1 MDKIHAMQLFI
12 RVADLE
18 SFSRAAET
26 LALPKGSVSRQI
38 QALENR
44 LGTQLLHRT
53 TRRVSLT
60 QDGMVYYERAK
71 DLLANLDELDGM
83 FQHDPSSISGRLRVD
98 MPVGVA
104 RNLVIPKLPAFLQHY
119 PGIELELSSS
129 DRLVDVIREG
139 FDCVVRVGTL
149 KDSGLIARPLGKLS
163 VINCASPDYLTRFGY
178 PETLGDL
185 GAARPGLRLPGAMD
199 AYEQGVRAILGQLVS
214 VAMAARLTAKVAAGW
229 GEPLAEAPGYVL
241 FPTPEALSRADPQ
254 ALKALGM
261 PLRRA
266 EALIHLA
273 RAALSGE
280 LPLTAPADIDAGLR
294 QLQALPGI
302 GRWTANYFA
311 LRGWQ
316 AKDIFL
322 PDDYL
327 IKQRFPGMTPAAIA
341 RYARRWQ
348 PMRSYALLHIWYTDD
363 WIPAAE

>member
-1 MDKIHAMQLFI
+1 MVLLPWTPPYDWAWMVGFLQARAVAGVERFHDGGYSRSFRVAGHGGLIHLAPDEEAQGLRVTLSPGLQPVAEICYARIGQLF
-12 RVADLE
+12 DL
-18 SFSRAAET
+18 AC
-26 LALPKGSVSRQI
+26 
-38 QALENR
+38 
-44 LGTQLLHRT
+44 
-53 TRRVSLT
+53 
-60 QDGMVYYERAK
+60 
-71 DLLANLDELDGM
+71 
-83 FQHDPSSISGRLRVD
+83 DPQQ
-98 MPVGVA
+98 VA
-104 RNLVIPKLPAFLQHY
+104 R
-119 PGIELELSSS
+119 
-129 DRLVDVIREG
+129 
-139 FDCVVRVGTL
+139 
-149 KDSGLIARPLGKLS
+149 
-163 VINCASPDYLTRFGY
+163 
-178 PETLGDL
+178 TLGDL
-185 GAARPGLRLPGAMD
+185 AQARPGLRLPGALD
-199 AYEQGVRAILGQLVS
+199 AFEQAVRAVLGQLVS

-229 GEPLAEAPGYVL
+229 GEPLADAPGYVL

-254 ALKALGM
+254 GLKALGM

-273 RAALSGE
+273 RAALSGV

-294 QLQALPGI
+294 QLQTLPGI

-363 WIPAAE
+363 WAPAAE

>member
-1 MDKIHAMQLFI
+1 MVLLPWTPPYDWAWMVGFLQARAVAGVERFHDGGYSRSFRVAGHGGLIHLAPDEEAQGLRVTLSPGLQPVAEICYARIGQLF
-12 RVADLE
+12 DL
-18 SFSRAAET
+18 AC
-26 LALPKGSVSRQI
+26 
-38 QALENR
+38 
-44 LGTQLLHRT
+44 
-53 TRRVSLT
+53 
-60 QDGMVYYERAK
+60 
-71 DLLANLDELDGM
+71 
-83 FQHDPSSISGRLRVD
+83 DPQQ
-98 MPVGVA
+98 VA
-104 RNLVIPKLPAFLQHY
+104 R
-119 PGIELELSSS
+119 
-129 DRLVDVIREG
+129 
-139 FDCVVRVGTL
+139 
-149 KDSGLIARPLGKLS
+149 
-163 VINCASPDYLTRFGY
+163 
-178 PETLGDL
+178 TLGDL
-185 GAARPGLRLPGAMD
+185 AQARPGLRLPGALD
-199 AYEQGVRAILGQLVS
+199 AFEQAVRAVLGQLVS

-229 GEPLAEAPGYVL
+229 GEPLADAPGYIL

-254 ALKALGM
+254 GLKALGM

-294 QLQALPGI
+294 QLQTLPGI

-316 AKDIFL
+316 AKDVFL

-363 WIPAAE
+363 WAPAAE

>member
-1 MDKIHAMQLFI
+1 MVLLPWIPPYDWAWMVGFLQARAVAGVERFHDGGYSRSFAVAGHRGLIHLTPDVEAQGL
-12 RVADLE
+12 RVTL
-18 SFSRAAET
+18 SPGLQPVAE
-26 LALPKGSVSRQI
+26 I
-38 QALENR
+38 CY
-44 LGTQLLHRT
+44 
-53 TRRVSLT
+53 TR
-60 QDGMVYYERAK
+60 
-71 DLLANLDELDGM
+71 
-83 FQHDPSSISGRLRVD
+83 IGRLFDLACDPRQ
-98 MPVGVA
+98 VA
-104 RNLVIPKLPAFLQHY
+104 
-119 PGIELELSSS
+119 
-129 DRLVDVIREG
+129 
-139 FDCVVRVGTL
+139 C
-149 KDSGLIARPLGKLS
+149 
-163 VINCASPDYLTRFGY
+163 
-178 PETLGDL
+178 TLGGL
-185 GAARPGLRLPGAMD
+185 AEARPGLRLPGALD
-199 AYEQGVRAILGQLVS
+199 AFEQAVRAVLGQLVS

-241 FPTPEALSRADPQ
+241 FPTPDILSRVEPQ

-280 LPLTAPADIDAGLR
+280 LPLTAPTDIDAGLR
-294 QLQALPGI
+294 QLQTFPGI

-327 IKQRFPGMTPAAIA
+327 IKQRFPGMTPATIA

-363 WIPAAE
+363 WAPAAE

>member
-1 MDKIHAMQLFI
+1 MVLLPWTPPYDWAWMVGFLQARAVAGVERFHDGGYSRSFGVEGHRGLIHLAPDEEAQGLRVTLSPGLQPVAEICYARIGQLF
-12 RVADLE
+12 DLVCD
-18 SFSRAAET
+18 
-26 LALPKGSVSRQI
+26 PRQ
-38 QALENR
+38 
-44 LGTQLLHRT
+44 
-53 TRRVSLT
+53 
-60 QDGMVYYERAK
+60 
-71 DLLANLDELDGM
+71 
-83 FQHDPSSISGRLRVD
+83 
-98 MPVGVA
+98 VA
-104 RNLVIPKLPAFLQHY
+104 R
-119 PGIELELSSS
+119 
-129 DRLVDVIREG
+129 
-139 FDCVVRVGTL
+139 
-149 KDSGLIARPLGKLS
+149 
-163 VINCASPDYLTRFGY
+163 
-178 PETLGDL
+178 TLGDL
-185 GAARPGLRLPGAMD
+185 AQARPGLRLPGALD
-199 AYEQGVRAILGQLVS
+199 AFEQAVRAVLGQLVS

-294 QLQALPGI
+294 QLQTLPGI

-363 WIPAAE
+363 WAPAAE

>member
-1 MDKIHAMQLFI
+1 MELLPWTLPYDWAWMVGFLQARAVAGVERFHDGGYSRSFGVEGHRGLIHLAPDEEAQGLRVTLSPGLQPVAEICYARIGQLF
-12 RVADLE
+12 DL
-18 SFSRAAET
+18 ACD
-26 LALPKGSVSRQI
+26 PRQ
-38 QALENR
+38 
-44 LGTQLLHRT
+44 
-53 TRRVSLT
+53 
-60 QDGMVYYERAK
+60 
-71 DLLANLDELDGM
+71 
-83 FQHDPSSISGRLRVD
+83 
-98 MPVGVA
+98 VA
-104 RNLVIPKLPAFLQHY
+104 RA
-119 PGIELELSSS
+119 
-129 DRLVDVIREG
+129 
-139 FDCVVRVGTL
+139 
-149 KDSGLIARPLGKLS
+149 LGSL
-163 VINCASPDYLTRFGY
+163 AQ
-178 PETLGDL
+178 
-185 GAARPGLRLPGAMD
+185 ARPGLRLPGALD
-199 AYEQGVRAILGQLVS
+199 AFEQAVRAVLGQLVS

-229 GEPLAEAPGYVL
+229 GEPLAEAPGSVL

-294 QLQALPGI
+294 QLQTLPGI

-316 AKDIFL
+316 AKDVFL

-363 WIPAAE
+363 WAPAAE

>member
-1 MDKIHAMQLFI
+1 MVLLPWTPPYDWAWMVGFLQARAVAGVERFHDGGYSRSFRVAGHGGLIHLAPDEEAQGLRVTLSPGLQPVAEICYARIGQLFDLACDP
-12 RVADLE
+12 RQVAGALG
-18 SFSRAAET
+18 SLAE
-26 LALPKGSVSRQI
+26 
-38 QALENR
+38 
-44 LGTQLLHRT
+44 
-53 TRRVSLT
+53 
-60 QDGMVYYERAK
+60 
-71 DLLANLDELDGM
+71 
-83 FQHDPSSISGRLRVD
+83 
-98 MPVGVA
+98 
-104 RNLVIPKLPAFLQHY
+104 
-119 PGIELELSSS
+119 
-129 DRLVDVIREG
+129 
-139 FDCVVRVGTL
+139 
-149 KDSGLIARPLGKLS
+149 
-163 VINCASPDYLTRFGY
+163 
-178 PETLGDL
+178 
-185 GAARPGLRLPGAMD
+185 ARPGLRLPGALD
-199 AYEQGVRAILGQLVS
+199 AFEQAVRAVLGQLVS

-229 GEPLAEAPGYVL
+229 GEPLAEAPGSVL

-294 QLQALPGI
+294 QLQTLPGI

-363 WIPAAE
+363 WAPAAE

>member
-1 MDKIHAMQLFI
+1 MVLLPWTPPYDWAWMVGFLQARAVAGVERFHDGGYSRSFGVEGHRGLIHLAPDEEAQGLRVTLSPGLRPVAEICYARIGQLFDLACDP
-12 RVADLE
+12 RQVAGALG
-18 SFSRAAET
+18 SLAE
-26 LALPKGSVSRQI
+26 
-38 QALENR
+38 
-44 LGTQLLHRT
+44 
-53 TRRVSLT
+53 
-60 QDGMVYYERAK
+60 
-71 DLLANLDELDGM
+71 
-83 FQHDPSSISGRLRVD
+83 
-98 MPVGVA
+98 
-104 RNLVIPKLPAFLQHY
+104 
-119 PGIELELSSS
+119 
-129 DRLVDVIREG
+129 
-139 FDCVVRVGTL
+139 
-149 KDSGLIARPLGKLS
+149 
-163 VINCASPDYLTRFGY
+163 
-178 PETLGDL
+178 
-185 GAARPGLRLPGAMD
+185 ARPGLRLPGALD
-199 AYEQGVRAILGQLVS
+199 AFEQAVRAVLGQLVS

-229 GEPLAEAPGYVL
+229 GEPLAEAPGSVL

-294 QLQALPGI
+294 QLQTLPGI

-363 WIPAAE
+363 WAPAAE

>member
-1 MDKIHAMQLFI
+1 MVLLPWTPPYDWAWMVGFLQARAVAGVERFHDGGYSRSFGVEGHRGLIHLTPDEEAQGL
-12 RVADLE
+12 
-18 SFSRAAET
+18 
-26 LALPKGSVSRQI
+26 
-38 QALENR
+38 
-44 LGTQLLHRT
+44 
-53 TRRVSLT
+53 RVSLSPGL
-60 QDGMVYYERAK
+60 QPVAEICYARIGQLF
-71 DLLANLDELDGM
+71 DLAC
-83 FQHDPSSISGRLRVD
+83 DPLQ
-98 MPVGVA
+98 VA
-104 RNLVIPKLPAFLQHY
+104 R
-119 PGIELELSSS
+119 
-129 DRLVDVIREG
+129 
-139 FDCVVRVGTL
+139 
-149 KDSGLIARPLGKLS
+149 
-163 VINCASPDYLTRFGY
+163 
-178 PETLGDL
+178 TLGDL
-185 GAARPGLRLPGAMD
+185 AQARPGLRLPGALD
-199 AYEQGVRAILGQLVS
+199 AFEQAVRAVLGQLVS

-294 QLQALPGI
+294 QLQTLPGI

-348 PMRSYALLHIWYTDD
+348 PMRSYALLHIWYADD
-363 WIPAAE
+363 WAPAAE

>member
-1 MDKIHAMQLFI
+1 MVLLPWTPPYDWGWMVGFLQARAVAGVERFHDGGYSRSFRIAGHGGLIHLAPDEEAHGLRVTLSPGLQPVAEICYARIGQLF
-12 RVADLE
+12 DL
-18 SFSRAAET
+18 AC
-26 LALPKGSVSRQI
+26 
-38 QALENR
+38 
-44 LGTQLLHRT
+44 
-53 TRRVSLT
+53 
-60 QDGMVYYERAK
+60 
-71 DLLANLDELDGM
+71 
-83 FQHDPSSISGRLRVD
+83 DPQQ
-98 MPVGVA
+98 VA
-104 RNLVIPKLPAFLQHY
+104 R
-119 PGIELELSSS
+119 
-129 DRLVDVIREG
+129 
-139 FDCVVRVGTL
+139 
-149 KDSGLIARPLGKLS
+149 
-163 VINCASPDYLTRFGY
+163 
-178 PETLGDL
+178 TLGDL
-185 GAARPGLRLPGAMD
+185 AQARPGLRLPGALD
-199 AYEQGVRAILGQLVS
+199 AFEQAVRAVLGQLVS

-229 GEPLAEAPGYVL
+229 GEPLADAPGYVL

-294 QLQALPGI
+294 QLQTLPGI
-302 GRWTANYFA
+302 GRWTASYFA

-363 WIPAAE
+363 WAPAAE

>member
-1 MDKIHAMQLFI
+1 MVLLPWTPPYDWGWMVGFLQARAVAGVERFHDGGYSRSFRIAGHGGLIHLAPDEEAHGLRVTLSPGLQPVAEICYARIGQLF
-12 RVADLE
+12 DL
-18 SFSRAAET
+18 AC
-26 LALPKGSVSRQI
+26 
-38 QALENR
+38 
-44 LGTQLLHRT
+44 
-53 TRRVSLT
+53 
-60 QDGMVYYERAK
+60 
-71 DLLANLDELDGM
+71 
-83 FQHDPSSISGRLRVD
+83 DPQQ
-98 MPVGVA
+98 VA
-104 RNLVIPKLPAFLQHY
+104 R
-119 PGIELELSSS
+119 
-129 DRLVDVIREG
+129 
-139 FDCVVRVGTL
+139 
-149 KDSGLIARPLGKLS
+149 
-163 VINCASPDYLTRFGY
+163 
-178 PETLGDL
+178 TLGDL
-185 GAARPGLRLPGAMD
+185 AQARPGLRLPGALD
-199 AYEQGVRAILGQLVS
+199 AFEQAVRAVLGQLVS

-229 GEPLAEAPGYVL
+229 GEPLADAPGYVL

-294 QLQALPGI
+294 ELQTLPGI
-302 GRWTANYFA
+302 GRWTASYFA

-363 WIPAAE
+363 WAPAAE

>member
-1 MDKIHAMQLFI
+1 MVLLPWTPPYDWAWMVGFLQARAVAGVERFHDGGYSRSFGVEGHRGLIHLAPDEEAQGLRVTLSPGLQPVAEICYARIGQLF
-12 RVADLE
+12 DL
-18 SFSRAAET
+18 ACD
-26 LALPKGSVSRQI
+26 PRQ
-38 QALENR
+38 
-44 LGTQLLHRT
+44 
-53 TRRVSLT
+53 
-60 QDGMVYYERAK
+60 
-71 DLLANLDELDGM
+71 
-83 FQHDPSSISGRLRVD
+83 
-98 MPVGVA
+98 VA
-104 RNLVIPKLPAFLQHY
+104 RA
-119 PGIELELSSS
+119 
-129 DRLVDVIREG
+129 
-139 FDCVVRVGTL
+139 
-149 KDSGLIARPLGKLS
+149 LGSL
-163 VINCASPDYLTRFGY
+163 AQ
-178 PETLGDL
+178 
-185 GAARPGLRLPGAMD
+185 ARPGLRLPGALD
-199 AYEQGVRAILGQLVS
+199 AFEQAVRAVLGQLVS

-241 FPTPEALSRADPQ
+241 FPTPEAMSRADPQ

-294 QLQALPGI
+294 QLQTLPGI

-363 WIPAAE
+363 WAPAAE

>member
-1 MDKIHAMQLFI
+1 MVLLPWTPPYDWAWMVGFLQARAVAGVERFHDGGYSRSFRVAGHGGLIHLAPDEEAQGLRVTLSPGLQPVAEICYARIGQLF
-12 RVADLE
+12 DL
-18 SFSRAAET
+18 AC
-26 LALPKGSVSRQI
+26 
-38 QALENR
+38 
-44 LGTQLLHRT
+44 
-53 TRRVSLT
+53 
-60 QDGMVYYERAK
+60 
-71 DLLANLDELDGM
+71 
-83 FQHDPSSISGRLRVD
+83 DPQQ
-98 MPVGVA
+98 VA
-104 RNLVIPKLPAFLQHY
+104 R
-119 PGIELELSSS
+119 
-129 DRLVDVIREG
+129 
-139 FDCVVRVGTL
+139 
-149 KDSGLIARPLGKLS
+149 
-163 VINCASPDYLTRFGY
+163 
-178 PETLGDL
+178 TLGDL
-185 GAARPGLRLPGAMD
+185 AQARPGLRLPGALD
-199 AYEQGVRAILGQLVS
+199 AFEQAVRAVLGQLVS

-229 GEPLAEAPGYVL
+229 GEPLADAPGYVL

-254 ALKALGM
+254 GLKALGM

-280 LPLTAPADIDAGLR
+280 LPLTAPVEIDAGLR

-363 WIPAAE
+363 WAPAAE

>member
-1 MDKIHAMQLFI
+1 MVLLPWTPPYDWAWMVGFLQARAVAGVERFHDGGYSRSFGVEGHRGLIHLAPDEEAQGLRVTLSPGLQPVAEICYARIGQLF
-12 RVADLE
+12 DL
-18 SFSRAAET
+18 ACD
-26 LALPKGSVSRQI
+26 PRQ
-38 QALENR
+38 
-44 LGTQLLHRT
+44 
-53 TRRVSLT
+53 
-60 QDGMVYYERAK
+60 
-71 DLLANLDELDGM
+71 
-83 FQHDPSSISGRLRVD
+83 
-98 MPVGVA
+98 VA
-104 RNLVIPKLPAFLQHY
+104 R
-119 PGIELELSSS
+119 
-129 DRLVDVIREG
+129 
-139 FDCVVRVGTL
+139 
-149 KDSGLIARPLGKLS
+149 
-163 VINCASPDYLTRFGY
+163 
-178 PETLGDL
+178 TLGDL
-185 GAARPGLRLPGAMD
+185 AQARPGLRLPGALD
-199 AYEQGVRAILGQLVS
+199 AFEQAVRAVLGQLVS

-241 FPTPEALSRADPQ
+241 FPTPEALSPADPQ

-294 QLQALPGI
+294 QLQTLPGI

-363 WIPAAE
+363 WAPAAE

>member
-1 MDKIHAMQLFI
+1 MVLLPWTPPYDWAWMVGFLQARAVAGVERFHDGGYSRSFGVEGHRGLIHLAPDEEAQGLRVTLSPGLQPVAEICYARIGQLF
-12 RVADLE
+12 DL
-18 SFSRAAET
+18 ACD
-26 LALPKGSVSRQI
+26 PRQ
-38 QALENR
+38 
-44 LGTQLLHRT
+44 
-53 TRRVSLT
+53 
-60 QDGMVYYERAK
+60 
-71 DLLANLDELDGM
+71 
-83 FQHDPSSISGRLRVD
+83 
-98 MPVGVA
+98 VA
-104 RNLVIPKLPAFLQHY
+104 RA
-119 PGIELELSSS
+119 
-129 DRLVDVIREG
+129 
-139 FDCVVRVGTL
+139 
-149 KDSGLIARPLGKLS
+149 LGSL
-163 VINCASPDYLTRFGY
+163 AQ
-178 PETLGDL
+178 
-185 GAARPGLRLPGAMD
+185 ARPGLRLPGALD
-199 AYEQGVRAILGQLVS
+199 AFEQAVRAVLGQLVS

-229 GEPLAEAPGYVL
+229 GEPLAEAPGSVL

-294 QLQALPGI
+294 QLQTLPGI

-363 WIPAAE
+363 WVPAAE

>member
-1 MDKIHAMQLFI
+1 MVLLPWTPPYDWAWMVGFLQARAVAGVERFHDGGYSRSFGVEGHRGLIHLAPDEEAQGLRVSFSPGLQPVAEICYARIGQLF
-12 RVADLE
+12 DL
-18 SFSRAAET
+18 ACD
-26 LALPKGSVSRQI
+26 PRQ
-38 QALENR
+38 
-44 LGTQLLHRT
+44 
-53 TRRVSLT
+53 
-60 QDGMVYYERAK
+60 
-71 DLLANLDELDGM
+71 
-83 FQHDPSSISGRLRVD
+83 
-98 MPVGVA
+98 VA
-104 RNLVIPKLPAFLQHY
+104 RA
-119 PGIELELSSS
+119 
-129 DRLVDVIREG
+129 
-139 FDCVVRVGTL
+139 
-149 KDSGLIARPLGKLS
+149 
-163 VINCASPDYLTRFGY
+163 
-178 PETLGDL
+178 LGDL
-185 GAARPGLRLPGAMD
+185 AQARPGLRLPGALD
-199 AYEQGVRAILGQLVS
+199 AFEQAVRAVLGQLVS

-294 QLQALPGI
+294 QLQTLPGI

-363 WIPAAE
+363 WAPAAE

>member
-1 MDKIHAMQLFI
+1 MVLLPWTPPYDWAWMVGFLQARAVAGVERFHDGGYSRSFGVEGHRGLIHLAPDEEAQGLRVTLSPGLQPVAEICYARIGQLF
-12 RVADLE
+12 DL
-18 SFSRAAET
+18 ACD
-26 LALPKGSVSRQI
+26 PRQ
-38 QALENR
+38 
-44 LGTQLLHRT
+44 
-53 TRRVSLT
+53 
-60 QDGMVYYERAK
+60 
-71 DLLANLDELDGM
+71 
-83 FQHDPSSISGRLRVD
+83 
-98 MPVGVA
+98 VA
-104 RNLVIPKLPAFLQHY
+104 RA
-119 PGIELELSSS
+119 
-129 DRLVDVIREG
+129 
-139 FDCVVRVGTL
+139 
-149 KDSGLIARPLGKLS
+149 
-163 VINCASPDYLTRFGY
+163 
-178 PETLGDL
+178 L
-185 GAARPGLRLPGAMD
+185 GALAQARPGLRLPGALD
-199 AYEQGVRAILGQLVS
+199 AFEQAVRAVLGQLVS

-294 QLQALPGI
+294 QLQTLPGI

-363 WIPAAE
+363 WAPAAE

>member
-1 MDKIHAMQLFI
+1 MRELASCLIQPAT
-12 RVADLE
+12 RGR
-18 SFSRAAET
+18 SPGRRA
-26 LALPKGSVSRQI
+26 LWP
-38 QALENR
+38 
-44 LGTQLLHRT
+44 
-53 TRRVSLT
+53 RRGRGCACRGAGCLRAGGARGAGPAGERG
-60 QDGMVYYERAK
+60 DGRPAHC
-71 DLLANLDELDGM
+71 
-83 FQHDPSSISGRLRVD
+83 QSG
-98 MPVGVA
+98 
-104 RNLVIPKLPAFLQHY
+104 
-119 PGIELELSSS
+119 
-129 DRLVDVIREG
+129 
-139 FDCVVRVGTL
+139 
-149 KDSGLIARPLGKLS
+149 
-163 VINCASPDYLTRFGY
+163 
-178 PETLGDL
+178 
-185 GAARPGLRLPGAMD
+185 
-199 AYEQGVRAILGQLVS
+199 
-214 VAMAARLTAKVAAGW
+214 GW
-229 GEPLAEAPGYVL
+229 LGEPLAEAPGYVL

-294 QLQALPGI
+294 QLQSMPGI

>member
-1 MDKIHAMQLFI
+1 MVLLPWTPPYDWAWMVGFLQARAVAGVERFHDGGYSRSFGVEGHRGLIHLTPDEEAQGLRVTLSPGLQPVAEICYARIGQLFDLACDP
-12 RVADLE
+12 RQVAGALGPL
-18 SFSRAAET
+18 AE
-26 LALPKGSVSRQI
+26 
-38 QALENR
+38 
-44 LGTQLLHRT
+44 
-53 TRRVSLT
+53 
-60 QDGMVYYERAK
+60 
-71 DLLANLDELDGM
+71 
-83 FQHDPSSISGRLRVD
+83 
-98 MPVGVA
+98 
-104 RNLVIPKLPAFLQHY
+104 
-119 PGIELELSSS
+119 
-129 DRLVDVIREG
+129 
-139 FDCVVRVGTL
+139 
-149 KDSGLIARPLGKLS
+149 
-163 VINCASPDYLTRFGY
+163 
-178 PETLGDL
+178 
-185 GAARPGLRLPGAMD
+185 ARPGLRLPGALD
-199 AYEQGVRAILGQLVS
+199 AFEQAVRAVLGQLVS

-241 FPTPEALSRADPQ
+241 FPTPKALSRADPQ

-294 QLQALPGI
+294 QLQTLPGI

-363 WIPAAE
+363 WAPAAE

>member
-1 MDKIHAMQLFI
+1 MVLLPWTPPYDWAWMVGFLQARAVAGVERFHDGGYSRSFGVEGHRGLIHLAPDEEAQGLRVTLSPGLQPVAEICYARIGQLF
-12 RVADLE
+12 DL
-18 SFSRAAET
+18 ACD
-26 LALPKGSVSRQI
+26 PRQ
-38 QALENR
+38 
-44 LGTQLLHRT
+44 
-53 TRRVSLT
+53 
-60 QDGMVYYERAK
+60 
-71 DLLANLDELDGM
+71 
-83 FQHDPSSISGRLRVD
+83 
-98 MPVGVA
+98 VA
-104 RNLVIPKLPAFLQHY
+104 RA
-119 PGIELELSSS
+119 
-129 DRLVDVIREG
+129 
-139 FDCVVRVGTL
+139 
-149 KDSGLIARPLGKLS
+149 LGSL
-163 VINCASPDYLTRFGY
+163 AQ
-178 PETLGDL
+178 
-185 GAARPGLRLPGAMD
+185 AQPGLRLPGALD
-199 AYEQGVRAILGQLVS
+199 AFEQAVRAVLGQLVS

-229 GEPLAEAPGYVL
+229 GEPLAEAPGSVL

-294 QLQALPGI
+294 QLQTLPGI

-363 WIPAAE
+363 WAPAAE

>member
-1 MDKIHAMQLFI
+1 MVLLPWTPPYDWAWMVGFLQARAVAGVERFHDGGYSRSFRVAGHGGLIHLAPDEEAQGLRVTLSPGLQPVAEICYARIGQLF
-12 RVADLE
+12 DL
-18 SFSRAAET
+18 AC
-26 LALPKGSVSRQI
+26 
-38 QALENR
+38 
-44 LGTQLLHRT
+44 
-53 TRRVSLT
+53 
-60 QDGMVYYERAK
+60 
-71 DLLANLDELDGM
+71 
-83 FQHDPSSISGRLRVD
+83 DPQQ
-98 MPVGVA
+98 VA
-104 RNLVIPKLPAFLQHY
+104 R
-119 PGIELELSSS
+119 
-129 DRLVDVIREG
+129 
-139 FDCVVRVGTL
+139 
-149 KDSGLIARPLGKLS
+149 
-163 VINCASPDYLTRFGY
+163 
-178 PETLGDL
+178 TLGDL
-185 GAARPGLRLPGAMD
+185 AQARPGLRLPGALD
-199 AYEQGVRAILGQLVS
+199 AFEQAVRAVLGQLVS
-214 VAMAARLTAKVAAGW
+214 VVMAARLTAKVAAGW
-229 GEPLAEAPGYVL
+229 GEPLADAPGYVL

-254 ALKALGM
+254 GLKALGM

-280 LPLTAPADIDAGLR
+280 LPLTAPAEIDAGLR

-363 WIPAAE
+363 WAPAAE

>member
-1 MDKIHAMQLFI
+1 MVLLPWTPPYDWAWMVGFLQARAVDGVERFHDGGYSRSFGVEGHRGLIH
-12 RVADLE
+12 
-18 SFSRAAET
+18 
-26 LALPKGSVSRQI
+26 LAPDEEAQGL
-38 QALENR
+38 
-44 LGTQLLHRT
+44 
-53 TRRVSLT
+53 RVSLSPGL
-60 QDGMVYYERAK
+60 QPVAEICYARIGQLF
-71 DLLANLDELDGM
+71 DLAC
-83 FQHDPSSISGRLRVD
+83 DPRQ
-98 MPVGVA
+98 VA
-104 RNLVIPKLPAFLQHY
+104 RA
-119 PGIELELSSS
+119 
-129 DRLVDVIREG
+129 
-139 FDCVVRVGTL
+139 
-149 KDSGLIARPLGKLS
+149 
-163 VINCASPDYLTRFGY
+163 
-178 PETLGDL
+178 LGDL
-185 GAARPGLRLPGAMD
+185 AQARPGLRLPGALD
-199 AYEQGVRAILGQLVS
+199 AFEQAVRAVLGQLVS

-294 QLQALPGI
+294 QLQTLPGI

-363 WIPAAE
+363 WAPAAE